1 MLRQRII
8 TAAVLLAVLAA
19 AVAAPQPIWMLALL
33 ALTASCACWEW
44 LRLTLPARVPAFVPR
59 LVAIVVFCFL
69 LALAWVWSA
78 PAGGVLPQ
86 ELLAS
91 GALVIVVS
99 LVWLVCATTAV
110 VRGRADAPP
119 ASIGWSIF
127 AVLATVS
134 AWIVLTVMYLAFG
147 PLFVL
152 TLLLL
157 VWAADICAYFGG
169 RKFGRHKLAPRVSP
183 GKTVEGAL
191 CGLLGAVV
199 VTLVGAWWPDTF
211 GYMLVDRWS
220 VWGAIPIAA
229 LLGAVSIMGDLFE
242 SLLKRRAGV
251 KDSSGLLPGHGGVYD
266 RVDAIL
272 PVVPIA
278 LLISGALF

>member
-1 MLRQRII
+1 MLRQRIL
-8 TAAVLLAVLAA
+8 TAAVLLAVLVA
-19 AVAAPQPIWMLALL
+19 AVEAPQPIWMLALMAL
-33 ALTASCACWEW
+33 AAACACWEW
-44 LRLTLPARVPAFVPR
+44 LRLTLPGRVPAIVPR
-59 LVAIVVFCFL
+59 LIAIVMFCFL
-69 LALAWVWSA
+69 LALAWVWSS
-78 PAGGVLPQ
+78 PTGGVLPQ

-99 LVWLVCATTAV
+99 LVWLICATAAV

-119 ASIGWSIF
+119 ASIGWSVF

-134 AWIVLTVMYLAFG
+134 AWIVLTVMYLVYG

-152 TLLLL
+152 TLLAL

-191 CGLLGAVV
+191 CGVLGAVII
-199 VTLVGAWWPDTF
+199 TLIGAWWPDTL

-220 VWGAIPIAA
+220 IWGAIPVAA
-229 LLGAVSIMGDLFE
+229 ILAAVSILGDLFE

-266 RVDAIL
+266 RIDAIL